1 MRAYTLCGCVFFCAL
16 LFIGAIPAAYAASTN
31 APPVIQISDT
41 PMDVAKLPFIDES
54 VRTYLKDL
62 SAQYAAGTV
71 TAFVVAAGPTGS
83 WGVRSTVPGGAVS
96 VSLEDMARQTLEQC
110 EFYYLMPC
118 RIIAINNKMTTDAN
132 GGWAQQPFTLDPA
145 PSKFDYMTIPFVN
158 EWDRRTLRD
167 YLYAAAPKMLLI
179 SPSGFWSYKTGT
191 DMADAYNQAQAACKP
206 GNQNVD
212 CSIYAVNNFVVMDF
226 SR

>member
-1 MRAYTLCGCVFFCAL
+1 MRTFTSCGLAL
-16 LFIGAIPAAYAASTN
+16 SFAMLLIGATSVADAASTN
-31 APPVIQISDT
+31 ASPVIQITDI
-41 PMDVAKLPFIDES
+41 PLDVAKLPFLDDSI
-54 VRTYLKDL
+54 RTYLKDL
-62 SAQYAAGTV
+62 SAQYQAGTV

-145 PSKFDYMTIPFVN
+145 PAKFDYMTIPFVN

-167 YLYAAAPKMLLI
+167 YLYAASPKMLLI

-212 CSIYAVNNFVVMDF
+212 CSIYAVNNYVVMDF
-226 SR
+226 TR